1 MDRLFDPERV
11 LLPSAVQSLSG
22 ISEDEELPNPSSNPN
37 PNPNPK
43 RYR

>member
-22 ISEDEELPNPSSNPN
+22 ISEDEELPNPNPN
-37 PNPNPK
+37 RNPK
-43 RYR
+43 P

>member
-22 ISEDEELPNPSSNPN
+22 ISEDEELPNPSSNLTLTLSLT
-37 PNPNPK
+37 K
-43 RYR
+43 S